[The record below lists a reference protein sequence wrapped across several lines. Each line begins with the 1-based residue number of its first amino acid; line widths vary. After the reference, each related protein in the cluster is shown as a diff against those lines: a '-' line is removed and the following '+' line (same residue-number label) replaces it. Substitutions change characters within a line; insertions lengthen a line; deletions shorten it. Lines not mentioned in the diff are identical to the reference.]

1 MDAHRHPDPQ
11 RGALQGALQ
20 LALEPASRPIAEPAA
35 EPTAQTRPSYPH
47 PSKEEVRAYM
57 ERRKRAR
64 QPPPAP
70 AEIRRQLGWY
80 SGAGIAAAPAAL
92 VPIAPVGFPAGFP
105 AVLPAVLAELAV
117 ATLLA
122 WCAAFA
128 PVTLLSE
135 KNDRKIT

>member
-11 RGALQGALQ
+11 RGAAQVV
-20 LALEPASRPIAEPAA
+20 SRPAVQPELQPERQPAGPPR
-35 EPTAQTRPSYPH
+35 PTYPH

-57 ERRKRAR
+57 ERRKRTR

-70 AEIRRQLGWY
+70 ADIRRELGWH
-80 SGAGIAAAPAAL
+80 SAARTAVVSASVAPAAW
-92 VPIAPVGFPAGFP
+92 GW
-105 AVLPAVLAELAV
+105 LPAVFPVAQPAALSAALTELAT

-128 PVTLLSE
+128 PRAVLSE
-135 KNDRKIT
+135 KNDKRIT

>member
-11 RGALQGALQ
+11 RGVF
-20 LALEPASRPIAEPAA
+20 PPRPP
-35 EPTAQTRPSYPH
+35 YPH

-57 ERRKRAR
+57 ERRKHTRL
-64 QPPPAP
+64 PPPAP
-70 AEIRRQLGWY
+70 AEIRRQLGWH
-80 SGAGIAAAPAAL
+80 SGAPAKAAP
-92 VPIAPVGFPAGFP
+92 VTWGW
-105 AVLPAVLAELAV
+105 LPAVVPAMLTELAA

-128 PVTLLSE
+128 PVLSE

>member
-11 RGALQGALQ
+11 RGASQGVSRPELQPALD
-20 LALEPASRPIAEPAA
+20 PASSPGPA
-35 EPTAQTRPSYPH
+35 YPH

-57 ERRKRAR
+57 ERRKRTR

-70 AEIRRQLGWY
+70 ADIRRELGWH
-80 SGAGIAAAPAAL
+80 SGARTAVAAVSEAPAAW
-92 VPIAPVGFPAGFP
+92 GW
-105 AVLPAVLAELAV
+105 LPATHPAALSALVTQLAA

-128 PVTLLSE
+128 SGAVLSE
-135 KNDRKIT
+135 KNDKRIT